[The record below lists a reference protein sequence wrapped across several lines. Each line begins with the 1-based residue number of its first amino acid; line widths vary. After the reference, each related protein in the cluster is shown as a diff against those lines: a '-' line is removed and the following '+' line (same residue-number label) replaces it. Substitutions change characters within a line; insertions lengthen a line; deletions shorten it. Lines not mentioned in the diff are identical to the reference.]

1 MYGVLLAIHVIVAIC
16 LIGFILIQQGKGAQA
31 GAAFGSGASQTVFGS
46 QGSGNFL
53 SKVTTYLAVVF
64 FILNLVLAYV
74 VNRTIKEQS
83 VPVMPATTATVP
95 ATGSQQSAPAQA
107 GNTSDIPSDVP
118 SPE

>member
-1 MYGVLLAIHVIVAIC
+1 MYGVLLAIHVVVAIC

-53 SKVTTYLAVVF
+53 SRATTYLAVVF

-83 VPVMPATTATVP
+83 ISITPATTATVP
-95 ATGSQQSAPAQA
+95 AADTQQSVPAQT
-107 GNTSDIPSDVP
+107 GNASDIPSDVP
-118 SPE
+118 SPD